1 MWKNKEKLDKNLK
14 LTPYMAG
21 ITKRVIYKKYKLNFK
36 NLNRT
41 QNYEE
46 TQLDGCSNFNVE
58 DLIEEKQMNEY
69 ILNNLQKTS
78 KIDTEIFK
86 EFYFEDKSINQ
97 ISKETGLSK
106 SNVKTKLHRT
116 RKKVKELLKLGGF

>member
-1 MWKNKEKLDKNLK
+1 VWKNKEKLDKNLK
-14 LTPYMAG
+14 LAPYMAG
-21 ITKRVIYKKYKLNFK
+21 ITKRVIYKKYKLDFK

-46 TQLDGCSNFNVE
+46 TQLDGCSDFNVE

-86 EFYFEDKSINQ
+86 KFYFEDKSINQ

>member
-1 MWKNKEKLDKNLK
+1 MWKNKDKLDKNLK
-14 LTPYMAG
+14 LTPYIAG
-21 ITKRVIYKKYKLNFK
+21 ITKRVIYKKYKLDLK
-36 NLNRT
+36 NLNST

-46 TQLDGCSNFNVE
+46 TQLDSCSDFNVE

-78 KIDTEIFK
+78 KIEAEIFK
-86 EFYFEDKSINQ
+86 KFYFEDKSINQ
-97 ISKETGLSK
+97 ISKETELSR